1 MGKLLAFW
9 NRISDL
15 NEVFPLLLSKE
26 WEASCCFNDVGLEEK
41 MRLEA
46 TLIRVLYRTK
56 DLCIS
61 SVSVLMD
68 SGG

>member
-1 MGKLLAFW
+1 M
-9 NRISDL
+9 
-15 NEVFPLLLSKE
+15 FPLLLSKE